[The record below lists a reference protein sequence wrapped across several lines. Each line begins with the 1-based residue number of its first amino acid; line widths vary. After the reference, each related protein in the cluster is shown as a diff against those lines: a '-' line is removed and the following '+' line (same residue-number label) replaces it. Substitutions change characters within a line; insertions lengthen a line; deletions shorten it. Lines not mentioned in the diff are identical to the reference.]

1 MKCAFSKQG
10 DIFCQELGFNKKPG
24 NYISM
29 LCKVLMQVNRK
40 DYYRKLP
47 MQKNAKRCKKA
58 FSLVLKDF
66 NVMFIAI
73 TFYSPFSYS
82 LKRR

>member
-47 MQKNAKRCKKA
+47 MQKMQNAVKRH
-58 FSLVLKDF
+58 F
-66 NVMFIAI
+66 
-73 TFYSPFSYS
+73 P
-82 LKRR
+82 